1 MKIKKNYGGLNFI
14 FLFILVVF
22 LFVSGCQYVKNP
34 IQSEDVEDVDLQ
46 SNDVSN
52 INQASD
58 SGEIDA
64 TVKDIGGNYAIV
76 EVTAINFYSRDP
88 SSTFKQ
94 VEQGDTLRLY
104 LPWGSEAFDTKL
116 QDAVYNSTVPG
127 MRKGEKIRGNIA
139 GCPVLCNSGS
149 GWSLFLY
156 TKV

>member
-34 IQSEDVEDVDLQ
+34 IQSDDVEDVDLQ

-64 TVKDIGGNYAIV
+64 TVKDIEGNYAIV